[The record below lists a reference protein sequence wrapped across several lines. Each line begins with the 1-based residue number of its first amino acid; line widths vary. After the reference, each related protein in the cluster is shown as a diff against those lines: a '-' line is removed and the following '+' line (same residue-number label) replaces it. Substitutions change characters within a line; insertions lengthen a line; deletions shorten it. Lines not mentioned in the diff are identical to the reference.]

1 MANPQGMQE
10 FSSLETSCL
19 SQAYEM
25 DCSVHQFEN
34 CQELD
39 TWIIY
44 VAFFEVSLRKQN
56 VFFLF
61 HNSQ

>member
-1 MANPQGMQE
+1 MQE
-10 FSSLETSCL
+10 FSSLETLCL
-19 SQAYEM
+19 SQVYET
-25 DCSVHQFEN
+25 DRSVHQFEN

-44 VAFFEVSLRKQN
+44 VVLFEVSLRQPN
-56 VFFLF
+56 VFFPF